1 MDDLHQP
8 RGLFRARAPKPHPSI
23 LFLKEMLRDPLH
35 IAAVSPSGKELARL
49 VVRALPATDPV
60 RVVEL
65 GGGTGSF
72 TREMLAH
79 RVHDEDL
86 LVLERSPS
94 LHDYLCESFPTV
106 QIARG
111 DAVDVA
117 DVARG
122 HGFGERPPHAVVSGL
137 PMASMRASVKMQIL
151 RGAFDLLPADGRFIQ
166 FTYGWK
172 APISSAN
179 LRRLG
184 LRSRRFGTTL
194 RNMPPATVYIFE
206 RAA

>member
-86 LVLERSPS
+86 LVLEIQCVEPAL
-94 LHDYLCESFPTV
+94 LHAP
-106 QIARG
+106 
-111 DAVDVA
+111 
-117 DVARG
+117 
-122 HGFGERPPHAVVSGL
+122 
-137 PMASMRASVKMQIL
+137 
-151 RGAFDLLPADGRFIQ
+151 GAI
-166 FTYGWK
+166 
-172 APISSAN
+172 
-179 LRRLG
+179 
-184 LRSRRFGTTL
+184 TTL
-194 RNMPPATVYIFE
+194 VVDLAKAL
-206 RAA
+206 AAYQAAADYGVAEVTTAAPSAIPSRIST